1 MTTTRREFLKSGA
14 LASGVA
20 VLSMYVPGFGGQ
32 EAQAAGSMHTPNVW
46 VHIADDN
53 TITLIS
59 HMSEM
64 GQGVHTSL
72 PALIAEELNVDINK
86 VRVTTA
92 PANPAYVN
100 GLLGA
105 QITGGSTSIRDAWE
119 KLRIGGAQV
128 RTMLVQAA
136 ADKWGVDA
144 STLTAEN
151 GVVSSG
157 NGKSATYGEL
167 AGAAASIRR
176 STVLPNSVSMPRFL
190 AWCTPRLRWH
200 QQLAAK

>member
-32 EAQAAGSMHTPNVW
+32 EAHAAGSMHTPNVW
-46 VHIADDN
+46 VHISDDN
-53 TITLIS
+53 TVTLIS

-64 GQGVHTSL
+64 GQGVHTAL

-136 ADKWGVDA
+136 ANKWGVDA
-144 STLTAEN
+144 ATLTA
-151 GVVSSG
+151 
-157 NGKSATYGEL
+157 
-167 AGAAASIRR
+167 
-176 STVLPNSVSMPRFL
+176 
-190 AWCTPRLRWH
+190 
-200 QQLAAK
+200 

>member
-1 MTTTRREFLKSGA
+1 MTTTRREFLKS
-14 LASGVA
+14 ASLGTGVA
-20 VLSMYVPGFGGQ
+20 VLSMYVPGMGGK

-72 PALIAEELNVDINK
+72 PMLIAEELNVDINK
-86 VRVTTA
+86 VKVTTA
-92 PANPAYVN
+92 PADPAYVN

-128 RTMLVQAA
+128 RTMLIQAA
-136 ADKWGVDA
+136 ANKWGVDA
-144 STLTAEN
+144 SSLTAEN
-151 GVVSSG
+151 GMVSGGG
-157 NGKSATYGEL
+157 NSATYGSL
-167 AGAAASIRR
+167 AAAAASIPVPKDG
-176 STVLPNSVSMPRFL
+176 SQTHL
-190 AWCTPRLRWH
+190 
-200 QQLAAK
+200 